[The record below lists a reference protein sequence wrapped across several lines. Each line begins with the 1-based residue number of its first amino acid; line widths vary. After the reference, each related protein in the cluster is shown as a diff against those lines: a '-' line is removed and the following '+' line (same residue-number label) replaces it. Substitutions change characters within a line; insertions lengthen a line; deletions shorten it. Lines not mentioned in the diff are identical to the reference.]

1 MWVNVMTYLTQS
13 RKLIRKVQRQVRL
26 SRRVTTNFL
35 IAELEQARALA
46 NVALDAFA
54 TGNRNRARLTAAMAK
69 EGYDNVRKF
78 LAKVKDEVRKPIEA
92 RLATLDALIGQLAA
106 ISLSASLDSALSARH
121 GPLSLFLTE

>member
-13 RKLIRKVQRQVRL
+13 RKLIRKVHRQVRL

-54 TGNRNRARLTAAMAK
+54 TGNRARLTAAMAK
-69 EGYDNVRKF
+69 EGYDSVRKF
-78 LAKVKDEVRKPIEA
+78 LARVKDEVRKPIEA
-92 RLATLDALIGQLAA
+92 RLATLDPLIGQLAA
-106 ISLSASLDSALSARH
+106 IS
-121 GPLSLFLTE
+121 

>member
-106 ISLSASLDSALSARH
+106 IS
-121 GPLSLFLTE
+121 

>member
-69 EGYDNVRKF
+69 EGYDSVRKF
-78 LAKVKDEVRKPIEA
+78 LARVKDEVRKPIEA
-92 RLATLDALIGQLAA
+92 RLATLDPLIGQLVA
-106 ISLSASLDSALSARH
+106 IS
-121 GPLSLFLTE
+121 